1 MRRQKNIRD
10 LTKSEEERISS
21 QSEREIEYS
30 IKQLE
35 VNVLINTL
43 TEVILNTNK
52 INTKLHLAEIIKE
65 NNEHISGTSE
75 WIQGLSKKIK
85 GKCYVA

>member
-30 IKQLE
+30 IKQVE

-52 INTKLHLAEIIKE
+52 INTRLHL
-65 NNEHISGTSE
+65 
-75 WIQGLSKKIK
+75 LSKKK
-85 GKCYVA
+85 MRK

>member
-21 QSEREIEYS
+21 QSERKIEYS
-30 IKQLE
+30 IKQVE

-43 TEVILNTNK
+43 TEVILNTKKK
-52 INTKLHLAEIIKE
+52 INTRLHL
-65 NNEHISGTSE
+65 
-75 WIQGLSKKIK
+75 LSKKRC
-85 GKCYVA
+85 GNSGDD